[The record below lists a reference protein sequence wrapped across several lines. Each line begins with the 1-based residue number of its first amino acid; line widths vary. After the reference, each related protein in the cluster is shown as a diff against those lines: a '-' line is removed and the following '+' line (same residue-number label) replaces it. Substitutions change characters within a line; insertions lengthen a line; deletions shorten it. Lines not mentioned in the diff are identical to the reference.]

1 MLPHHNF
8 PHTLHES
15 RTDASVSLRAVA
27 PPRWAAALPRPL
39 RYTHADTTWQTCTI
53 CVHASP
59 ARPVCTRAVRALRV
73 FALCVSA
80 AHACVPVLCARCTCA
95 VCRRHVR
102 ARAHACCACPCGMC
116 ASCAPSWWACG
127 ALVQRSTRSYDIR
140 SSTSSISRGCT
151 VLCAG
156 AVNACVVVFV
166 SPMLALR
173 VPAVHALAVHA
184 CGMCA
189 CASNA
194 RVACTCCACPCCAC
208 LRCVL
213 SCGVW
218 CACAA
223 LTYTMRSSQTLP
235 TTHP

>member
-1 MLPHHNF
+1 MGTVLIK
-8 PHTLHES
+8 LIS
-15 RTDASVSLRAVA
+15 RDTEKEKPACHKWLLQVFLAGA
-27 PPRWAAALPRPL
+27 PLQQ
-39 RYTHADTTWQTCTI
+39 H
-53 CVHASP
+53 
-59 ARPVCTRAVRALRV
+59 
-73 FALCVSA
+73 
-80 AHACVPVLCARCTCA
+80 CVPVLCARCTCA

-173 VPAVHALAVHA
+173 VPAVHALAMHA

-223 LTYTMRSSQTLP
+223 LTYTMRSSSTLP